1 MSAAIVSTTGYSTTD
16 FDLWPGLSKGI
27 LFILMFIGACAGS
40 TAGGLK
46 VSRIVPLYKR
56 VSSKLKQ
63 MIHPRS
69 TQAVRFEGKSV
80 ENETL
85 NGVLVYF
92 TIYFFCFAAILL
104 LLLFESNIDFET
116 NVSAVAA
123 CFNNVG
129 PGLAKVGPSGNY
141 DFYNSFSK
149 AVLSIAMLFG
159 RLEIYPLIL
168 LFSRGIWT
176 K

>member
-1 MSAAIVSTTGYSTTD
+1 
-16 FDLWPGLSKGI
+16 
-27 LFILMFIGACAGS
+27 MFIGACAGS

-46 VSRIVPLYKR
+46 VSRIVLLFKR
-56 VSSKLKQ
+56 VSSGLKR

-69 TQAVRFEGKSV
+69 TQAVRFEGKNV

-92 TIYFFCFAAILL
+92 AIYFFCFAAILF

-129 PGLAKVGPSGNY
+129 PGLSKVGPSGNY
-141 DFYNSFSK
+141 DFYSMFSK
-149 AVLSIAMLFG
+149 LVLSVAMLLG
-159 RLEIYPLIL
+159 RLEIYPIIL
-168 LFSRGIWT
+168 LFSPSVWLKRRRN